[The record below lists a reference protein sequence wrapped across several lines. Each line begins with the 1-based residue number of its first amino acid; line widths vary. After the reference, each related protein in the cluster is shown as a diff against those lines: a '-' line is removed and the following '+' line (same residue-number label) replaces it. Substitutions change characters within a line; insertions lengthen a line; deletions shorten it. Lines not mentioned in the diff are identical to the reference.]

1 MHPNSLPVS
10 DSAYVAY
17 KEIEYES
24 SSYYGILNLV
34 RKSAF
39 ERKFSFVLKYID
51 IGGLKLASGERAL
64 LNFFSWLYIVPYFR
78 CIDTSLETSLRDNIL
93 LLIDEIDLYCH
104 PSTATK
110 TGILFDRGGKGFV
123 FGKKCSDCVYD
134 TQSHC
139 IILHK
144 ERHCS
149 YSCIS
154 FSASLSVAIP
164 FHTRYRI
171 HAIRQAYSADISKPG
186 IVSNHLSQFFCSF
199 K

>member
-1 MHPNSLPVS
+1 MHPNSLPFS

-104 PSTATK
+104 PLRQQKLVYYLIEEARA
-110 TGILFDRGGKGFV
+110 LFSGKMFRL
-123 FGKKCSDCVYD
+123 C
-134 TQSHC
+134 
-139 IILHK
+139 L
-144 ERHCS
+144 RHTVPL
-149 YSCIS
+149 YYP
-154 FSASLSVAIP
+154 A
-164 FHTRYRI
+164 
-171 HAIRQAYSADISKPG
+171 
-186 IVSNHLSQFFCSF
+186 
-199 K
+199 

>member
-64 LNFFSWLYIVPYFR
+64 LNFISWLYIVPYFR

-104 PSTATK
+104 PLRQQKLVYYLIEEARA
-110 TGILFDRGGKGFV
+110 LFSGKNVQIV
-123 FGKKCSDCVYD
+123 FTTHSPIV
-134 TQSHC
+134 
-139 IILHK
+139 L
-144 ERHCS
+144 
-149 YSCIS
+149 SCI
-154 FSASLSVAIP
+154 
-164 FHTRYRI
+164 
-171 HAIRQAYSADISKPG
+171 KKG
-186 IVSNHLSQFFCSF
+186 IAHILVSHLVLHYP
-199 K
+199 